1 MFAATNM
8 CIKLEDGQIVKYDV
22 ENVVEV
28 YYETNINDT
37 TPPLIDS
44 FIVDASETSL
54 EFRILSDTTVEVAKG
69 DQERDLDT
77 LKIPS
82 KVRID
87 GKVYKVTS
95 IGDRAFYVCPYLKSI
110 TIPEGVTSIGEEAFY
125 NCSELRNIT
134 IPKGVTIIGSTT
146 FEGCSSLESITI
158 PEGVK
163 SIESFAFDF
172 CTNLAS
178 ITIPESV
185 TSIGDNVFRWCTSL
199 ASITIPEGVKSI
211 EKFTFYGCS
220 KLASITIPK
229 SVTYIGSGAF
239 SNCENLD
246 VVIENSVENV
256 EIESDAFDGCKSV
269 TYTK

>member
-1 MFAATNM
+1 MKRKLLTGIVTLTVCISMFAATNM

-54 EFRILSDTTVEVAKG
+54 EFRFLSDTTAEVAKG
-69 DQERDLDT
+69 DQDLDT
-77 LKIPS
+77 LNIPS

-95 IGDRAFYVCPYLKSI
+95 IGYAAFSNCSSLASI
-110 TIPEGVTSIGEEAFY
+110 TIPEGVTSIGDHVFEE
-125 NCSELRNIT
+125 
-134 IPKGVTIIGSTT
+134 
-146 FEGCSSLESITI
+146 
-158 PEGVK
+158 
-163 SIESFAFDF
+163 
-172 CTNLAS
+172 CTSLAS

-185 TSIGDNVFRWCTSL
+185 TSIGDHVFEECTSL
-199 ASITIPEGVKSI
+199 ASITIPEGVTIIGFS
-211 EKFTFYGCS
+211 TFSGCS

-229 SVTYIGSGAF
+229 SVKSIESFAFASCTNLASITIPESVTYIGSRAF

-246 VVIENSVENV
+246 VVIENSKENV
-256 EIESDAFDGCKSV
+256 EIEDSSFPGWKSV

>member
-1 MFAATNM
+1 MKRKLQIVIVALAVCISMFAVPKM

-54 EFRILSDTTVEVAKG
+54 EFRFLSDTTAEVAKG
-69 DQERDLDT
+69 DQDLDT
-77 LKIPS
+77 LNIPS

-95 IGDRAFYVCPYLKSI
+95 IGYAAFS
-110 TIPEGVTSIGEEAFY
+110 
-125 NCSELRNIT
+125 N
-134 IPKGVTIIGSTT
+134 
-146 FEGCSSLESITI
+146 CSSLASITI

-163 SIESFAFDF
+163 SIGDHVFEECTSLASITIPEGVTIIGSSTFSGCSKLASITIPKSVKSIESFAFAS

-185 TSIGDNVFRWCTSL
+185 T
-199 ASITIPEGVKSI
+199 
-211 EKFTFYGCS
+211 
-220 KLASITIPK
+220 
-229 SVTYIGSGAF
+229 YIGSRAF

-246 VVIENSVENV
+246 VVIENSKENV
-256 EIESDAFDGCKSV
+256 EIEDSSFPGWKSV

>member
-1 MFAATNM
+1 MKRKLLTGIVTLTVCISMFAATNM

-54 EFRILSDTTVEVAKG
+54 EFRFLSDTTAEVAKG
-69 DQERDLDT
+69 DQDLDT
-77 LKIPS
+77 LNIPS

-95 IGDRAFYVCPYLKSI
+95 IGYAAFSNCSSLASI
-110 TIPEGVTSIGEEAFY
+110 TIPEGVTSIGDHVFEE
-125 NCSELRNIT
+125 CT
-134 IPKGVTIIGSTT
+134 
-146 FEGCSSLESITI
+146 SLASITI
-158 PEGVK
+158 PEGVTIIGFSTFSGCSKLASITIPKSVK
-163 SIESFAFDF
+163 SIESFAFAS

-185 TSIGDNVFRWCTSL
+185 T
-199 ASITIPEGVKSI
+199 
-211 EKFTFYGCS
+211 
-220 KLASITIPK
+220 
-229 SVTYIGSGAF
+229 YIGSRAF

-246 VVIENSVENV
+246 VVIENSKENV
-256 EIESDAFDGCKSV
+256 EIEDSSFPGWKSV